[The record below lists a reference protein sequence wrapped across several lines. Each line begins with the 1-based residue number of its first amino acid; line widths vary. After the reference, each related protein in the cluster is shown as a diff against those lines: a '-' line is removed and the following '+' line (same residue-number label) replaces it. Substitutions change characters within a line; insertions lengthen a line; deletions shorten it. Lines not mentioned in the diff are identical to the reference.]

1 MNKIQTMIKMAKT
14 KVFIFGTNRKM
25 RIDKREIHKVHLK
38 TVTFNK
44 KTGVVAYFSSVKDQ
58 QCLVCL

>member
-1 MNKIQTMIKMAKT
+1 MAKT